1 MINKEI
7 VRQISIEECLLKY
20 PDLTPDNIVEMYRVE
35 SIENQWISVGL
46 LINNNKVITLTIP
59 MNYYNDY
66 VADTREDKINE
77 LFSIKNKT
85 F

>member
-7 VRQISIEECLLKY
+7 VRQISMEECLLKY
-20 PDLTPDNIVEMYRVE
+20 PDLTPDNIVEMYRNE

-46 LINNNKVITLTIP
+46 LIDNNKVITLTIP

-66 VADTREDKINE
+66 VENMREGKINE
-77 LFSIKNKT
+77 LLSNGNI
-85 F
+85 